1 MKNKHKI
8 AEISNDDLLQL
19 FIEGGDIAYF
29 GELYR
34 RYIPLLYGL
43 CLKYLNDKEAAHD
56 AVMDIYSNL
65 PEKVIHY
72 EIKNFNSWLYS
83 VAKNHCLQVQRKDK
97 QTIFVKIEDAYVEN
111 EDFFT
116 QIDKA
121 QTQEEISALEYCITT
136 LNEEQQK
143 SIQLFFYEEKSYLD
157 IVEITGFEL
166 RKVQSYI
173 QNGKRNLKTCI
184 MKMLK
189 NTL

>member
-1 MKNKHKI
+1 LKNKHKI
-8 AEISNDDLLQL
+8 AAISNDDLLQL

-166 RKVQSYI
+166 SKVKSYI

-184 MKMLK
+184 MKVLK

>member
-166 RKVQSYI
+166 SKVKSYI

-184 MKMLK
+184 MKVLK
-189 NTL
+189 TSL

>member
-8 AEISNDDLLQL
+8 AAISNDDLLQL

-166 RKVQSYI
+166 SKVKSYI

-184 MKMLK
+184 MKVLK
-189 NTL
+189 TSL

>member
-8 AEISNDDLLQL
+8 AAISNDDLLQL

-72 EIKNFNSWLYS
+72 EIINFNSWLYS

-166 RKVQSYI
+166 SKVKSYI

-184 MKMLK
+184 MKVLK

>member
-1 MKNKHKI
+1 LKNKHKI

-43 CLKYLNDKEAAHD
+43 CLKYLNDKEAAND

-166 RKVQSYI
+166 SKVKSYI

-184 MKMLK
+184 MKVLK
-189 NTL
+189 TSL

>member
-8 AEISNDDLLQL
+8 AAISNDDLLQL

-166 RKVQSYI
+166 SKVKSYI

-184 MKMLK
+184 MKVLK

>member
-1 MKNKHKI
+1 MKNKQKI

-65 PEKVIHY
+65 PEKVMNY

-121 QTQEEISALEYCITT
+121 QSQEEISALEYCITT

-166 RKVQSYI
+166 SKVKSYI

-184 MKMLK
+184 MKVLK
-189 NTL
+189 TSL

>member
-8 AEISNDDLLQL
+8 AAISNDDLLQL

-136 LNEEQQK
+136 LNEEQQR

-166 RKVQSYI
+166 SKVKSYI

-184 MKMLK
+184 MKVLK

>member
-1 MKNKHKI
+1 
-8 AEISNDDLLQL
+8 
-19 FIEGGDIAYF
+19 
-29 GELYR
+29 
-34 RYIPLLYGL
+34 
-43 CLKYLNDKEAAHD
+43 LNDKEAAHD

-143 SIQLFFYEEKSYLD
+143 SIQLFFYEEKSYVD
-157 IVEITGFEL
+157 IVEITGFEFS
-166 RKVQSYI
+166 KVKSYI

-184 MKMLK
+184 MKVLK
-189 NTL
+189 TSL

>member
-8 AEISNDDLLQL
+8 AAISNDDLLQL

-65 PEKVIHY
+65 PEKIIHY
-72 EIKNFNSWLYS
+72 EIINFNSWLYS

-166 RKVQSYI
+166 SKVKSYI

-184 MKMLK
+184 MKVLK

>member
-1 MKNKHKI
+1 LKNKHKI

-43 CLKYLNDKEAAHD
+43 CLKYLNDKEAAND

-97 QTIFVKIEDAYVEN
+97 QTIFVKIEDAYVEY

-166 RKVQSYI
+166 SKVKSYI

-189 NTL
+189 TSL